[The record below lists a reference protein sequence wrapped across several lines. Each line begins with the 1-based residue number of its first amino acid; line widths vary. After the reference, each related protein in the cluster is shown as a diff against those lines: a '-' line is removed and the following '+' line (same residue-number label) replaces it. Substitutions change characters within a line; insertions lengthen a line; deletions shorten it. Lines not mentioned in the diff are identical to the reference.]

1 MDYFDDDHTVQ
12 SDNEDDLDDDDDD
25 DGIAEIVDFPDTPDL
40 GHLADTLEVVDE
52 INNNGFISSLRL
64 VLVKKLIQT
73 GFPGNFKVTKAAKAI
88 KCI

>member
-12 SDNEDDLDDDDDD
+12 PDNDDDLDDD
-25 DGIAEIVDFPDTPDL
+25 DGIAEIVDFTDAPDL
-40 GHLADTLEVVDE
+40 SDLLHEADTLEVVDE